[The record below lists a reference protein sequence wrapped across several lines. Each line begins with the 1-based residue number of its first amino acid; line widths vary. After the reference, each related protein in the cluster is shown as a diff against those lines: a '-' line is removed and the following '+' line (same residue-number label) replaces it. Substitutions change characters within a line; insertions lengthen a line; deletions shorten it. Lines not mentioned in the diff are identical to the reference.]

1 MVEDGS
7 SKGSGKDLDKRVES
21 YRKGLLMSKGIMWA
35 PEVVNMMTRNYAKA
49 LNATTLSPEVKERIK
64 QLASGSGKV
73 KVALLRLWNAARVRK
88 LKELNL
94 HEVAVELASIIRRN
108 GVPLNLA
115 KEVLRLAGYT
125 EQEIDTMLPT
135 IESLIKL

>member
-1 MVEDGS
+1 
-7 SKGSGKDLDKRVES
+7 
-21 YRKGLLMSKGIMWA
+21 
-35 PEVVNMMTRNYAKA
+35 
-49 LNATTLSPEVKERIK
+49 
-64 QLASGSGKV
+64 
-73 KVALLRLWNAARVRK
+73 
-88 LKELNL
+88 
-94 HEVAVELASIIRRN
+94 VAVELASIIRRN

>member
-1 MVEDGS
+1 MNEGEP
-7 SKGSGKDLDKRVES
+7 SKKLGKDLDKRVES
-21 YRKGLLMSKGIMWA
+21 YRKGLLMSKGIRWA
-35 PEVVNMMTRNYAKA
+35 PEMVEIMTRNYAKA
-49 LNATTLSPEVKERIK
+49 LNAITPPPEVKERIE

-88 LKELNL
+88 LKGLNL

>member
-49 LNATTLSPEVKERIK
+49 LNATTLPPEVKERIE